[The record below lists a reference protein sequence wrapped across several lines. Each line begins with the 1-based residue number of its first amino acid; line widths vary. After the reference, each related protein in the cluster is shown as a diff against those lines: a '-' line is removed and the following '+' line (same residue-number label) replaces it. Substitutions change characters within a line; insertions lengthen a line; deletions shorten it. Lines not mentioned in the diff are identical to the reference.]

1 MRNPHVGSVIG
12 QEHDGSK
19 RPAGLHREEV
29 ASYGKN
35 LDLLQPRDMEPNCMQ
50 TTCMATCPSAKQ
62 ITPPFQDMY
71 YLEKNDDALHSAP
84 TQTKQ
89 PLNNASLIGPKLLDT
104 HSDKPQPASHTHSP
118 KHPDSPCHSH
128 HEHTFIYPQD
138 QAQEM
143 ADLEQKLSSL
153 SLGRS
158 NDETVSYVQISVHP
172 QTALAWNQ
180 VT

>member
-71 YLEKNDDALHSAP
+71 YLEKNNDALHSAP
-84 TQTKQ
+84 THTKQ
-89 PLNNASLIGPKLLDT
+89 P
-104 HSDKPQPASHTHSP
+104 
-118 KHPDSPCHSH
+118 
-128 HEHTFIYPQD
+128 F
-138 QAQEM
+138 
-143 ADLEQKLSSL
+143 
-153 SLGRS
+153 
-158 NDETVSYVQISVHP
+158 
-172 QTALAWNQ
+172 
-180 VT
+180 

>member
-1 MRNPHVGSVIG
+1 MGAYFLLEALGDRIFCSPIQPALALYQHDAHTPVKPCVQLVSPQVHVMRNPHVGSVIG

-50 TTCMATCPSAKQ
+50 TTCMATCPSAKH

-71 YLEKNDDALHSAP
+71 YLEKNNDALHSAP

-89 PLNNASLIGPKLLDT
+89 P
-104 HSDKPQPASHTHSP
+104 
-118 KHPDSPCHSH
+118 
-128 HEHTFIYPQD
+128 F
-138 QAQEM
+138 
-143 ADLEQKLSSL
+143 
-153 SLGRS
+153 
-158 NDETVSYVQISVHP
+158 
-172 QTALAWNQ
+172 
-180 VT
+180 